1 MNILITGASGFIGT
15 HLIRELTTQGHHIFA
30 LDILPPREQHDHVD
44 YITADVR
51 DLSALDLNSKIDRIY
66 NFAAVHTTPGHED
79 IEYFDTNIFGA
90 LEITKFAK
98 QHDVKEIIF
107 TSSISVYGPNEESR
121 SETSPLTPNSA
132 YGFSKAQAEVIH
144 KSWAQDNQARTL
156 TIVRPAVVFGE
167 GEGGNF
173 TRLAKVLRKG
183 YFPFP
188 GRKDTIKACIYVKEL
203 LEAIEF
209 VHSSNLGTESNSN
222 IATFNGAFPTKY
234 NIEQI
239 VDTFTEVSFPNVKKV
254 CIPKQLI
261 FGAAKLISYFKGFGL
276 GINPERITKL
286 VRSTN
291 INADYLS
298 ENGYTY
304 RYTLKSSL
312 ADWAESTSGRYL

>member
-15 HLIRELTTQGHHIFA
+15 HLIRELATQGHRIFA
-30 LDILPPREQHDHVD
+30 LDILPAREQHAHVD

-51 DLSALDLNSKIDRIY
+51 DLSQLTISEPIDRIY

-90 LEITKFAK
+90 LEVTKFAK
-98 QHDVKEIIF
+98 QHAVNEIIF

-121 SETSPLTPNSA
+121 TELSPLTPNSA
-132 YGFSKAQAEVIH
+132 YGFSKAQAEKIH
-144 KSWAQDNQARTL
+144 QSWAQDDQTRTL

-203 LEAIEF
+203 LAAIAF
-209 VHSSNLGTESNSN
+209 VHQSNLSDTSDNN
-222 IATFNGAFPTKY
+222 VITFNGAFSTKY

-298 ENGYTY
+298 NNGYTY

-312 ADWAESTSGRYL
+312 ADWADSTSGRYL

>member
-15 HLIRELTTQGHHIFA
+15 HLIRQLVEEKHKVFA
-30 LDILPPREQHDHVD
+30 LDILPPRETHADVE

-51 DLSALDLNSKIDRIY
+51 DLSQLSINDKIERVY

-79 IEYFDTNIFGA
+79 IEYFDTNVFGA
-90 LEITKFAK
+90 LEVTKYAK
-98 QHDVKEIIF
+98 RNDVKEIIF

-121 SETSPLTPNSA
+121 SEDSPLTPNSA

-144 KSWAQDNQARTL
+144 QTWAHDDQERKL

-173 TRLAKVLRKG
+173 TRLATVLRKG

-203 LEAIEF
+203 LAAIEF
-209 VHSSNLGTESNSN
+209 VHASHFSEMAQQNV
-222 IATFNGAFPTKY
+222 ATFNGAFPTKY

-239 VDTFTEVSFPNVKKV
+239 VDTFTEVSFPSVKKI
-254 CIPKQLI
+254 CIPKQVI
-261 FGAAKLISYFKGFGL
+261 FGAAKLIACFKGFGL

-291 INADYLS
+291 IDADYLAS
-298 ENGYTY
+298 NGYTY
-304 RYTLKSSL
+304 RYTLKTSL
-312 ADWAESTSGRYL
+312 NDWSEHTSGKYD